1 MRRNHI
7 RAAGCLALGL
17 VHLAAVLFLVFSI
30 DLPHHQYSVAAA
42 RLLVGAI
49 LYVPPFILCWVEF
62 MKRS

>member
-17 VHLAAVLFLVFSI
+17 VPLAAVLFLVLSI

-42 RLLVGAI
+42 RLLVGAE
-49 LYVPPFILCWVEF
+49 VGHA
-62 MKRS
+62 